1 MDSPAI
7 NFGERLIDGDTSE
20 KVRLVNKEIIPF
32 NFNVVCNVK
41 RKKEPVVL
49 NVKGMGYKIHAAV
62 SVEESATS
70 GRRTLNSGVSEF
82 LDFGVL
88 QVQESR
94 SFKLFL
100 QNDSKRN
107 FNFRVLL
114 QTSPHSRPKP
124 ITQTDKPPYLSIAH
138 NPEGVAKNHEE
149 AEIELTYAPREV
161 HSLDGAVLHIV
172 IPAGTKE
179 EGFKVLLSG
188 GAKRSRVEFS
198 FFEYNFGPCF
208 IARAGTT
215 MAGEP
220 LGDTEG
226 HTDRQTL
233 IATNRDD
240 TDVLL
245 STTFQRETH
254 LDVQM
259 DDTMIPAGGS
269 VAIPI
274 LFSPDAEKEYDDT
287 IEFLVNEYTRMN
299 VKIRGRGCPMRL
311 ELTDL
316 AMQNVDFGIT
326 TGGKTV
332 SKHAR
337 LVNRSARAITF
348 KLCDENDAL
357 QERAVTWN
365 PAHQ

>member
-1 MDSPAI
+1 
-7 NFGERLIDGDTSE
+7 
-20 KVRLVNKEIIPF
+20 
-32 NFNVVCNVK
+32 
-41 RKKEPVVL
+41 
-49 NVKGMGYKIHAAV
+49 MGYKIHAGL

-100 QNDSKRN
+100 RNDSKRN

-114 QTSPHSRPKP
+114 QTSPHRRPKP
-124 ITQTDKPPYLSIAH
+124 ITDSSKPPYLSVAH
-138 NPEGVAKNHEE
+138 NAEGVARNHDE
-149 AEIELTYAPREV
+149 AEIELTYSPRDV
-161 HSLDGAVLHIV
+161 HSLDGAVLQVV

-179 EGFKVLLSG
+179 EGFKVQLAG

-215 MAGEP
+215 VAGQP
-220 LGDTEG
+220 LPGREDSEA
-226 HTDRQTL
+226 DRVNL

-245 STTFQRETH
+245 STTFQRESH
-254 LDVQM
+254 LEVQM
-259 DDTMIPAGGS
+259 EDTMIEAGGS
-269 VAIPI
+269 RVIPI
-274 LFSPDAEKEYDDT
+274 IFSPSAEKEYDET
-287 IEFLVNEYTRMN
+287 IEFLVNEFTRMN

-316 AMQNVDFGIT
+316 AMQNIDFGIL

-332 SKHAR
+332 SKRAR

-365 PAHQ
+365 P